1 MGYIDVLTSLV
12 RKSIVKVLKVN
23 LETDIYEVE
32 YLSEAEPI
40 IASNYLKDW
49 IDDFVINNYVH
60 PDFADLLSHTINSE
74 YLKKVLSYK
83 PYVHLKINRK
93 YRDGVNYRSNIVT
106 VLPID
111 KENVYIIVY
120 DMNGI

>member
-1 MGYIDVLTSLV
+1 MGYIDVLTNLV

-32 YLSEAEPI
+32 YLSEAEPT

-49 IDDFVINNYVH
+49 IDDFVINKYVH
-60 PDFADLLSHTINSE
+60 PDFADLLSYTINSE

-93 YRDGVNYRSNIVT
+93 YRDGVYYRSNIVT

>member
-1 MGYIDVLTSLV
+1 MGYIDVLTKLV

-32 YLSEAEPI
+32 YLSEAEPT
-40 IASNYLKDW
+40 IASSYLKDW
-49 IDDFVINNYVH
+49 IDDFVINKYVH

>member
-1 MGYIDVLTSLV
+1 MGYIDVLTNLV

-32 YLSEAEPI
+32 YLSEAEPT

-49 IDDFVINNYVH
+49 IDDFVINKYVH
-60 PDFADLLSHTINSE
+60 SDFADLLSHTINSE